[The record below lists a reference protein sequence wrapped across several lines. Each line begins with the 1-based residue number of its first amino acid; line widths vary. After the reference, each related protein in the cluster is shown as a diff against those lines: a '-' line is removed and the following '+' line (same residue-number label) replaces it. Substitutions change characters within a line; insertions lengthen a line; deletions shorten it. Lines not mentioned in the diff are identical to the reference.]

1 MNARGGEVVDDAVN
15 VGSEIDHQ
23 EEFSSGGSPYSLLE
37 SCEGERRS
45 MRCIVPR

>member
-1 MNARGGEVVDDAVN
+1 VNAGDGEVADDAVN
-15 VGSEIDHQ
+15 VGGGIDHQ
-23 EEFSSGGSPYSLLE
+23 EEFSSGGSPDSLLE